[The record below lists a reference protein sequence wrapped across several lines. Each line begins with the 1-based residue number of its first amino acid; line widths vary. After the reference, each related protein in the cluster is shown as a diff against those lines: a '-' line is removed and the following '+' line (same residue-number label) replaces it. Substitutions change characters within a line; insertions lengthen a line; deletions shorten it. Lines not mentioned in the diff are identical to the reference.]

1 MTGCSAPP
9 GCWSASRCCC
19 SGERCGSR
27 VLSRWTG
34 WFAGVVGLFLIG
46 QFVVSRDVVT
56 ALIYLAPLPAGVAPL
71 MPGTPSRAGTS
82 VSFDQRQH

>member
-1 MTGCSAPP
+1 MSVAV
-9 GCWSASRCCC
+9 
-19 SGERCGSR
+19 SR

-56 ALIYLAPLPAGVAPL
+56 ALIYLAPLPAGVAAL
-71 MPGTPSRAGTS
+71 MRGTPSRAGIS

>member
-1 MTGCSAPP
+1 V
-9 GCWSASRCCC
+9 
-19 SGERCGSR
+19 SR

-56 ALIYLAPLPAGVAPL
+56 ALIYLAPLPAGVAALIRGLRPA
-71 MPGTPSRAGTS
+71 GVSR
-82 VSFDQRQH
+82 